1 MEFREL
7 KSLLVLAQTGS
18 LSETA
23 RLVHLTPAA
32 IHKQLKHLEAEL
44 QVPLYEKANEKLRL
58 TAAAQVILPYLRDI
72 AWQEESALSALE
84 EWKGVKRGLVRV
96 GAGPSL
102 ATYLLPR
109 LLIRY
114 YEEFPNVDID
124 VQTGNSVQLLS
135 AVENGDLDL
144 VLVVSGGG
152 VESSSL
158 HVEFER
164 AVEILV
170 VTSLSEVPARV
181 TLKSLSKWPFLSF
194 SRGSR
199 IEALITNYWNSHGL
213 SPNAIMSFDSA
224 EALKATLT
232 GKLGVAMM
240 PSYAVERELKSGELR
255 RIRTREAAMAMQ
267 VRALSR
273 SSGYAPPALRR
284 MIELAKETL

>member
-7 KSLLVLAQTGS
+7 RSLLVLAKTGS

-32 IHKQLKHLEAEL
+32 IHKQLKHLEADL
-44 QVPLYEKANEKLRL
+44 QVPLYEKADEKLRL

-72 AWQEESALSALE
+72 AGQEESALSALE

-114 YEEFPNVDID
+114 HEEFPNVDID
-124 VQTGNSVQLLS
+124 VQTGNSAQLLS
-135 AVENGDLDL
+135 AVENGALDL
-144 VLVVSGGG
+144 ALVVSGGG
-152 VESSSL
+152 VEASSL
-158 HVEFER
+158 HLAFER
-164 AVEILV
+164 AVEVLV
-170 VTSLSEVPARV
+170 VTSLAEVPARV
-181 TLKSLSKWPFLSF
+181 SLKSLAKWPFLLF

-199 IEALITNYWNSHGL
+199 IEALMTQYWNSHGL
-213 SPNAIMSFDSA
+213 SLNAIMRFDSA
-224 EALKATLT
+224 EALKATLS

-240 PSYAVERELKSGELR
+240 PSYAVERELKTGVLR
-255 RIRTREAAMAMQ
+255 KIRTREAALVMQ
-267 VRALSR
+267 VRALTR
-273 SSGYAPPALRR
+273 SSGYVPPALRK
-284 MIELAKETL
+284 MVELAKEML